1 MLVEI
6 RTLRATLMR
15 CQVEVSNKL
24 FGNTYCYT
32 VAKNLAKLCSYSS
45 ILWNVELGSN
55 EIAYL
60 VEEISK
66 QGVQR
71 VA

>member
-1 MLVEI
+1 MEI
-6 RTLRATLMR
+6 
-15 CQVEVSNKL
+15 SNKL

>member
-1 MLVEI
+1 M
-6 RTLRATLMR
+6 
-15 CQVEVSNKL
+15 EVSNKL
-24 FGNTYCYT
+24 FGNTYCYK